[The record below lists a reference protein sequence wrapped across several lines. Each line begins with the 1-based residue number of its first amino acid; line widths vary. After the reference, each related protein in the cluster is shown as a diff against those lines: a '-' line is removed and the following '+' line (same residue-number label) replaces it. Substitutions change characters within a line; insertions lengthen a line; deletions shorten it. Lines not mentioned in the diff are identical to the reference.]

1 MSLYTYC
8 TTAYCKQYRPA
19 VFLILENGAFF
30 LPSFLPSFLI
40 LEYGAVILAPILP
53 SSPSTFSRVPL
64 TLSRSFSLFARL
76 RVSTR
81 VGTTSWTAIHGR
93 WTISSQ
99 HSRHR
104 ARRPSPR
111 SCTDGWTAPGR
122 RAHDIA
128 VCIPPYIEGVY
139 TYYHRYRYLRL
150 RVFPDA
156 FPDLGDGEMHPSGRL
171 RRTVVLVMRVY
182 ARTRSP
188 GDNLSKTTF
197 FT

>member
-1 MSLYTYC
+1 MGPSS
-8 TTAYCKQYRPA
+8 
-19 VFLILENGAFF
+19 F

-40 LEYGAVILAPILP
+40 LEYGAVILAPSKYL
-53 SSPSTFSRVPL
+53 TFFSIYLSRVPL
-64 TLSRSFSLFARL
+64 TLSRSFSSFAHL
-76 RVSTR
+76 RVSTCVYVCLR
-81 VGTTSWTAIHGR
+81 VCLRVSTCVGTTSWTAIHGR

-111 SCTDGWTAPGR
+111 SCTGGWTAPGR

-150 RVFPDA
+150 RV
-156 FPDLGDGEMHPSGRL
+156 L
-171 RRTVVLVMRVY
+171 VLVCV
-182 ARTRSP
+182 P
-188 GDNLSKTTF
+188 
-197 FT
+197 